1 MTPRLIDLYSGI
13 GGLSLGGVRAGFTLA
28 LSVDNDPIL
37 SQIHRLN
44 FPKYVH
50 LNADVSALTGA
61 ELLSKAN
68 LSEGDLFGIVGG
80 SPCQG
85 FSRIGKRDQADNRNK
100 LFVHFFRL
108 VAESKA
114 AFFLAENVQGILD
127 SQNTEL
133 VSAAL
138 GLVQSSYHV
147 LKPFV
152 INASDFGASTN
163 RKRVFFFGY
172 LPERCDEI
180 LLDDFERTKWKDAL
194 PVEEALRSLPRKLR
208 DHWSTDEKAWRKLR
222 SKRSGPF

>member
-1 MTPRLIDLYSGI
+1 
-13 GGLSLGGVRAGFTLA
+13 
-28 LSVDNDPIL
+28 
-37 SQIHRLN
+37 
-44 FPKYVH
+44 
-50 LNADVSALTGA
+50 
-61 ELLSKAN
+61 
-68 LSEGDLFGIVGG
+68 
-80 SPCQG
+80 
-85 FSRIGKRDQADNRNK
+85 
-100 LFVHFFRL
+100 
-108 VAESKA
+108 
-114 AFFLAENVQGILD
+114 LD

-222 SKRSGPF
+222 SKRSGPFWSKIYAEIPDGVGDPITLQKFLERNEVSGCIATQHTSAVRTRFAALAEGETDAISPMSRL